1 MRARTYRPFPSSS
14 QSCERHKIW
23 DGSGS
28 RSGALTDKDI
38 TTEATDVDQWLTE
51 FAPRGTGRFMCRI
64 SRGGERSFY
73 FRYTT
78 SNGDRDTLRIG
89 AYHPKGINGYSL
101 AQARARAMEWR
112 RLCSTGVRDL
122 RDHLENLASAAKDA
136 EARATRVAAETDDA
150 AILERQRRLTLRA
163 LFERWRTGSLQPR
176 LRADGK
182 RIRRK
187 DGGQYTADQFE
198 RYVLPK
204 LGNQFSTEVRKAD
217 LMAILDNVRAAGKL
231 RTCNV
236 LLADLKQMFSFAL
249 VREIVDRNPLDL
261 VTKNDAG
268 GSDALRERVLTI
280 EEITALPRLLST
292 ARINPRTEAAIWLI
306 LATGARVGELTEAV
320 WNDEGLSLDELA
332 VLPEVASV
340 KLGVVDAVNRRW
352 YLPTTKNEREHTI
365 HLSDFALR
373 QIAKIEALREARITD
388 DGQEVIVPWLFPN
401 SAATGPVNVKSF
413 GKQLA
418 DRQRPPERRLKGRS
432 KQTDSLR
439 LSGGRWTAHDLRRT
453 TGKLMASIGISGDVI
468 DECLNHVIESR
479 VRRTYIRDR
488 RPLEQANAFDALGSR
503 LAQIAAAKSAVERA

>member
-1 MRARTYRPFPSSS
+1 MR
-14 QSCERHKIW
+14 I
-23 DGSGS
+23 
-28 RSGALTDKDI
+28 LTDRDI
-38 TTEATDVDQWLTE
+38 NVEATDVDQWLTE

-78 SNGDRDTLRIG
+78 SKGDRDTLRIG
-89 AYHPKGINGYSL
+89 AYHPKGVNGYSL
-101 AQARARAMEWR
+101 AQARAQAMEWR
-112 RLCSTGVRDL
+112 RLCSSGIRDL
-122 RDHLENLASAAKDA
+122 RDHLESLASAEVKARRAASEGD
-136 EARATRVAAETDDA
+136 EAAN
-150 AILERQRRLTLRA
+150 LERERRLTLRA
-163 LFERWRTGSLQPR
+163 LFERWRTVSLQPR

-182 RIRRK
+182 RIGRK
-187 DGGQYTADQFE
+187 DGGQYTSEQFE

-204 LGNQFSTEVRKAD
+204 LGERPATDVRKAD
-217 LMAILDNVRAAGKL
+217 LMAILDDVRAAGKL

-268 GSDALRERVLTI
+268 GSDALRERVLTV
-280 EEITALPRLLST
+280 EEVAILPHLLSK

-306 LATGARVGELTEAV
+306 LATGVRVGELTGAV
-320 WNDEGLSLDELA
+320 WNGEGLSLDDLA
-332 VLPEVASV
+332 ALPEAAAV

-352 YLPTTKNEREHTI
+352 YMPTTKNEREHTI
-365 HLSDFALR
+365 HLSEFAFQ
-373 QIAKIEALREARITD
+373 QIAKIEALRESRID
-388 DGQEVIVPWLFPN
+388 DHGDEVSVPWLFPN

-432 KQTDSLR
+432 KRTDSLR
-439 LSGGRWTAHDLRRT
+439 LPGGRWTAHDLRRT
-453 TGKLMASIGISGDVI
+453 TGTLMASIGISGDVI

-503 LAQIAAAKSAVERA
+503 LAQIAAAKSDVESA